1 MSHTR
6 PVTFGGQLHCPP
18 KLAQVDERLKLEQL
32 HAGHD
37 RCTQSENNSSYKQY
51 STPSKLCSSPKEA
64 PQAMMNTSITLT
76 IHRSIMPRALLPDIV
91 NYHEHIQLSECNQCK
106 RYTADW

>member
-51 STPSKLCSSPKEA
+51 ELTKVGSDQRSSTIQYDSKSEHSKRR
-64 PQAMMNTSITLT
+64 QT
-76 IHRSIMPRALLPDIV
+76 V
-91 NYHEHIQLSECNQCK
+91 N
-106 RYTADW
+106 